1 MLRILVLNSKGG
13 SGKTTLATNLA
24 SYYAS
29 NNIKT
34 ALIDH
39 DSQGSSTFW
48 LKRRPDNR
56 PSIQSIPAYENVGA
70 VTRSWF
76 MKVARETERLII
88 DSPACV
94 DINRF
99 RVTIDEADLIVIP
112 VLPSNLDIHA
122 VSRCI
127 ANLLLIAKINR
138 HDGKIAVVANRARKN
153 TLVYQQ
159 LERFLGSL
167 DIPFVTTLRDTQ
179 NYVKAAEQG
188 IGIHEMPASKVV
200 KDTQSWQPLISWLD
214 QQAEKFQHRQYQPI
228 SIQPR
233 QTVRIVQRGQL

>member
-1 MLRILVLNSKGG
+1 MLRVLVLNSKGG

-29 NNIKT
+29 KNIKT

-48 LKRRPDNR
+48 LKRRPDKY
-56 PSIQSIPAYENVGA
+56 PSIQSIPAYENVTA

-76 MKVARETERLII
+76 MKVARDTERLII

-99 RVTIDEADLIVIP
+99 RATIDEADLIVIP

-127 ANLLLIAKINR
+127 ANLLLIAKISR
-138 HDGKIAVVANRARKN
+138 RQEKIAVVANRARKN
-153 TLVYQQ
+153 TLIYQQ
-159 LERFLGSL
+159 LERFLSSL
-167 DIPFVTTLRDTQ
+167 EIPFVTTLRDTQ

-188 IGIHEMPASKVV
+188 VGIHEMPATKVA
-200 KDTQSWQPLISWLD
+200 KDTESWRPLISWLD
-214 QQAEKFQHRQYQPI
+214 QQAEKIEHKHYLPVD
-228 SIQPR
+228 IQP
-233 QTVRIVQRGQL
+233 QQNARIVQRGQL